1 MAAGL
6 CLPARNLQREPV
18 ARAEVAGDPAGVLA
32 GLLPVA
38 PERARE
44 PLVRQAPERARE
56 PLVRQAPQQRAGEE
70 GVAVAAAVSA
80 DSSRPVPTRRRRI
93 SASSSSA

>member
-38 PERARE
+38 PQRARE

-70 GVAVAAAVSA
+70 GAAVAVSA